1 MKFSKRAGAMLL
13 AVGAGL
19 LASQGAASA
28 ASVGPDQVGALEDR
42 LSTQQVPAD
51 VPLGPLGGH
60 LTAGIPTSL
69 VMPPAP
75 GRTTDNGLV
84 PNHLVPQLPTGKL
97 GPSAKAQLPLPLV
110 DRGADL
116 GEVLLEAPAAPL
128 QAKTPGLDV
137 GKPLALVQDGTG
149 QLADGRLRVDEVDP
163 RLVPA
168 AVQAVPGATASLG
181 GDQER
186 ISATDAVNH
195 LADATTGTA
204 TGVLQ
209 QTSATDAATG
219 TAAGLVQQ
227 GSGLAPL
234 AGLTRL

>member
-13 AVGAGL
+13 AVGAGV

-28 ASVGPDQVGALEDR
+28 ASVSPDQVGALEDK

-51 VPLGPLGGH
+51 VPLTPLGSH
-60 LTAGIPTSL
+60 VTAGIPTSL
-69 VMPPAP
+69 VMPPAS
-75 GRTTDNGLV
+75 GRTTDNGLL
-84 PNHLVPQLPTGKL
+84 PNHLVPQLATGKV

-110 DRGADL
+110 DQGADL

-137 GKPLALVQDGTG
+137 GKPLALVHDGTG

-163 RLVPA
+163 HLVPG
-168 AVQAVPGATASLG
+168 AVQTVPGATASLG
-181 GDQER
+181 GDESR
-186 ISATDAVNH
+186 LSVTDEVND
-195 LADATTGTA
+195 LANTTTATA

-209 QTSATDAATG
+209 QSDATDTATS
-219 TAAGLVQQ
+219 TATGLVQQ
-227 GSGLAPL
+227 SGLVDL
-234 AGLTRL
+234 ARL

>member
-13 AVGAGL
+13 AVGAGV

-28 ASVGPDQVGALEDR
+28 APVGPDQVGALEDK

-51 VPLGPLGGH
+51 VPLTPLGSH
-60 LTAGIPTSL
+60 VTAGIPTSL
-69 VMPPAP
+69 VMPPVA

-84 PNHLVPQLPTGKL
+84 PDHLVPQLATGKV

-110 DRGADL
+110 DQGADL

-137 GKPLALVQDGTG
+137 GKPLALVQDGSG

-168 AVQAVPGATASLG
+168 AVQTVPGATASLG
-181 GDQER
+181 GDQSR
-186 ISATDAVNH
+186 LSATDAVND
-195 LADATTGTA
+195 LADTTTAMA

-209 QTSATDAATG
+209 QTNATDAATG
-219 TAAGLVQQ
+219 TATSLVQQ
-227 GSGLAPL
+227 SGLAGL
-234 AGLTRL
+234 AGQAQL

>member
-13 AVGAGL
+13 AVGAGM

-28 ASVGPDQVGALEDR
+28 APVSPDQVGALEDK
-42 LSTQQVPAD
+42 LATQQVPAD
-51 VPLGPLGGH
+51 VPLTPLGSH
-60 LTAGIPTSL
+60 LQAGIPTSL
-69 VMPPAP
+69 VMPPVP
-75 GRTTDNGLV
+75 GRTTDNGLI
-84 PNHLVPQLPTGKL
+84 PAHLVPQLGTGKV

-110 DRGADL
+110 DQSADL

-149 QLADGRLRVDEVDP
+149 QLADGRLKVGEVDP
-163 RLVPA
+163 RLVPG

-181 GDQER
+181 GDESR
-186 ISATDAVNH
+186 LSVTDEVND
-195 LADATTGTA
+195 LADTATATT

-209 QTSATDAATG
+209 QTDLTGTATSAATG
-219 TAAGLVQQ
+219 VVRQSGVAGL
-227 GSGLAPL
+227 AD
-234 AGLTRL
+234 LTRL

>member
-13 AVGAGL
+13 AVGAGV

-28 ASVGPDQVGALEDR
+28 AKVTPDQVGALEDK

-51 VPLGPLGGH
+51 VPLTPLGSH

-84 PNHLVPQLPTGKL
+84 PDHLVPQLTTGKL

-110 DRGADL
+110 DQSADL

-128 QAKTPGLDV
+128 QARTPGLDV

-168 AVQAVPGATASLG
+168 AVQTVPGATASLG
-181 GDQER
+181 GDQQR
-186 ISATDAVNH
+186 LSATEAVND
-195 LADATTGTA
+195 LADTTTA
-204 TGVLQ
+204 TAAGVLQ
-209 QTSATDAATG
+209 QTNATETATG

-227 GSGLAPL
+227 ADLGRL
-234 AGLTRL
+234 AGLARL